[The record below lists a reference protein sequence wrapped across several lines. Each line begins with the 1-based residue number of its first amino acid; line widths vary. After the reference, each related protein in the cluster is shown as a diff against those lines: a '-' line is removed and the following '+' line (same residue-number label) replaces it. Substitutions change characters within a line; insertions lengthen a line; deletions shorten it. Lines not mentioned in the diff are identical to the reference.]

1 MKYINLKDGQTIS
14 GEFVK
19 FFKGQYGVNMVLSN
33 GEEEFA
39 FTIKNAVLKNV
50 IRKNIDKFVKGA
62 EVTISRIG
70 LEKNRYIIYKVL
82 INGKDISDYDLTLE
96 EIIDLLK

>member
-1 MKYINLKDGQTIS
+1 MKYINLKDGQSLS

-19 FFKGQYGVNMVLSN
+19 FSLGRFGVNIILKN
-33 GEEEFA
+33 GEEEFG
-39 FTIKNAVLKNV
+39 FTIKNTVLKNV
-50 IRKNIDKFVKGA
+50 IRKNIDKFIKGC

-70 LEKNRYIIYKVL
+70 LEKNRYVL
-82 INGKDISDYDLTLE
+82 YRVWVNGKDITDYSLTLE